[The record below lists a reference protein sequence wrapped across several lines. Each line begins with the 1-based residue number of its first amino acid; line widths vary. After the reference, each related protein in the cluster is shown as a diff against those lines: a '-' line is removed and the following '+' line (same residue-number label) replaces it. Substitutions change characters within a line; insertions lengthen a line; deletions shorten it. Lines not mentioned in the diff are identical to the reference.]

1 MSQHRTKHIIEAAL
15 LTAGKPLT
23 LLQLQTML
31 SDDET
36 PLDKQFVIA
45 ALDALADDLNG
56 RGVELR
62 QVASGYRLQVKQEFE
77 PWVARLFE
85 ERPPRYSRALLETL
99 ALIAYRQPIT
109 RAEIEDVRGVSVS
122 SNIVKTLLER
132 EWIKVVGQRDVPGR
146 PSMYGTTKT
155 FLDYFN
161 IQAVSDLPP
170 LDELM
175 DLDTIDK
182 QLDMLDP
189 QAAAN
194 LPVEPAN
201 EADAD
206 VPAADAPALDG
217 AVPVSPDGETDTA
230 LEHESPADSA
240 DASNRQTQSD
250 EADSSSVAAAESDGA
265 DSTGAPEIPPEIAE
279 DAPDTSSVTDTQAAD
294 THDHATP
301 SDATGPALDETADI
315 DSLVDMLD
323 QMDKVEV
330 NALAENEPT
339 DAPDELPETDATP
352 SALARDGDT
361 AAAVEAARLALAEQA
376 ENALENI
383 AEREHDKRPVE
394 SLAGLE
400 AGTGETPA
408 VENALDATLVD
419 EVASDDTS
427 TVDAPDSATAEL
439 DDTRLDET
447 HADEQVADQTDDT
460 DSPNAH
466 PAPPPPDDAHIA
478 ALIDADSRNH
488 EAARGESITPADS
501 LRRSSTDS
509 TD

>member
-23 LLQLQTML
+23 LLQLQTIL

-201 EADAD
+201 DADAD

-217 AVPVSPDGETDTA
+217 ATDTA

-265 DSTGAPEIPPEIAE
+265 DSMGAPEKPPEIAE
-279 DAPDTSSVTDTQAAD
+279 DAPDTTSVTDTPAD

-400 AGTGETPA
+400 AGTGE
-408 VENALDATLVD
+408 NALDATLVD

-427 TVDAPDSATAEL
+427 TVDAPDSAAAEL

-447 HADEQVADQTDDT
+447 HADEQVADQADDT